1 MLFLLFSSVN
11 VKEPSEFSSKQD
23 DSRRAFI
30 SNLEQAHAC
39 FQRALVSIDTCLFE
53 TLCASWYH
61 LYKLKNVENTLRGVL
76 LLVKLQTWSLKM
88 LALLHRCFSRFLKF
102 YKWYQIAQNITFY
115 PNCTNIK

>member
-30 SNLEQAHAC
+30 SNLEQAYAC

-61 LYKLKNVENTLRGVL
+61 LYKLKNVENTHRGVL

-88 LALLHRCFSRFLKF
+88 LALLHRCFSRFLKL